1 MIIGSSN
8 ESQVPEEVH
17 KPEET
22 MGPLLTKRQL
32 RVLQLRRQ
40 GLSQAEVAKRLGTTR
55 SNISIL
61 EKRAHQNIQRAERTI
76 HQWMMIQA
84 PISLSL
90 KAGTDVFDLPK
101 MIFEAAD
108 KISMRLPITSLDI
121 VVQLRRKAPRI
132 FKKRSLEQDTEIYV
146 TEDGEILVE
155 AEGKPGSKKNS
166 KESDMGAF

>member
-1 MIIGSSN
+1 MTTGSSN
-8 ESQVPEEVH
+8 QPQEPEDVNTS
-17 KPEET
+17 EET
-22 MGPLLTKRQL
+22 LGPLLTKRQL

-40 GLSQAEVAKRLGTTR
+40 GLSQAEVAMKLGTTR

-61 EKRAHQNIQRAERTI
+61 EKRAYQNIQRAEQTI

-121 VVQLRRKAPRI
+121 VVQLRRIAPRI
-132 FKKRSLEQDTEIYV
+132 FKKRSLEQDVEIYV

-155 AEGKPGSKKNS
+155 AAGKK
-166 KESDMGAF
+166 

>member
-1 MIIGSSN
+1 MTTGSSN
-8 ESQVPEEVH
+8 QPQEPEDVNTS
-17 KPEET
+17 EET
-22 MGPLLTKRQL
+22 LGPLLTKRQL
-32 RVLQLRRQ
+32 KVLQLRRQ
-40 GLSQAEVAKRLGTTR
+40 GLSQAEVAMKLGTTR

-61 EKRAHQNIQRAERTI
+61 EKRAHQNIHRAERTI

-121 VVQLRRKAPRI
+121 VVQLRRIAPRI
-132 FKKRSLEQDTEIYV
+132 FKKRSLEQDVEIYV

-155 AEGKPGSKKNS
+155 AAGKK
-166 KESDMGAF
+166 

>member
-1 MIIGSSN
+1 MTTGSSN
-8 ESQVPEEVH
+8 ESQEPEEVH

-22 MGPLLTKRQL
+22 LGPLLTKRQL
-32 RVLQLRRQ
+32 KVLQLRRQ
-40 GLSQAEVAKRLGTTR
+40 GLSQAEVAMKLGTTR

-108 KISMRLPITSLDI
+108 KISMRSARHFPGYRRATSAHSSPDI
-121 VVQLRRKAPRI
+121 
-132 FKKRSLEQDTEIYV
+132 
-146 TEDGEILVE
+146 
-155 AEGKPGSKKNS
+155 
-166 KESDMGAF
+166 

>member
-1 MIIGSSN
+1 MTTGSSN
-8 ESQVPEEVH
+8 ESQEPEEVE

-22 MGPLLTKRQL
+22 LGPLLTKRQL
-32 RVLQLRRQ
+32 SVLQLRRK
-40 GLSQAEVAKRLGTTR
+40 GLSQAEVAMKLGTTR

-132 FKKRSLEQDTEIYV
+132 FKKRSLEQDAEIYV

-155 AEGKPGSKKNS
+155 AVGKT
-166 KESDMGAF
+166 

>member
-1 MIIGSSN
+1 M
-8 ESQVPEEVH
+8 
-17 KPEET
+17 K
-22 MGPLLTKRQL
+22 
-32 RVLQLRRQ
+32 
-40 GLSQAEVAKRLGTTR
+40 LGTTR

-61 EKRAHQNIQRAERTI
+61 EKRAYQNIQRAERTI

-84 PISLSL
+84 PISLCA

-121 VVQLRRKAPRI
+121 VVQLRRIAPRI
-132 FKKRSLEQDTEIYV
+132 FKKRSLDQDAEIYV

-155 AEGKPGSKKNS
+155 AVGKT
-166 KESDMGAF
+166 

>member
-1 MIIGSSN
+1 MTNGSSN
-8 ESQVPEEVH
+8 QSQEPEEVH
-17 KPEET
+17 KPEENL
-22 MGPLLTKRQL
+22 GPLLTKRQFK
-32 RVLQLRRQ
+32 VLQLRRQ
-40 GLSQAEVAKRLGTTR
+40 GLSQAEVAMKLGTTR

-61 EKRAHQNIQRAERTI
+61 EKRAYQNIQRAERTI

-108 KISMRLPITSLDI
+108 KISMRLPVTSLDI

-132 FKKRSLEQDTEIYV
+132 FKKRSLEQDAEIYV
-146 TEDGEILVE
+146 TEEGDILVE
-155 AEGKPGSKKNS
+155 AAEKK
-166 KESDMGAF
+166 